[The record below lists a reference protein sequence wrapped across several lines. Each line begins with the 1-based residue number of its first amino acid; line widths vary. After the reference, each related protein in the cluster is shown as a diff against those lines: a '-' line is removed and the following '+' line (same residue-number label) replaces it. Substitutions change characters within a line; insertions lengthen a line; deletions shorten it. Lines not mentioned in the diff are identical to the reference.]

1 MERSYIKSFVSLWE
15 ILEFLF
21 YFLFFNTYETIKEF
35 ETCCEKPVASQPSL
49 HVRDKTILLLE
60 KEEICSKKREG
71 DWIIKLLDMYCTK
84 KKHMK
89 MIESMKEG

>member
-1 MERSYIKSFVSLWE
+1 MSGEKLYKIFCKK